1 MQKITL
7 QTVFCS
13 THKSISRETFN
24 DVILDNDECFLGIL
38 HSILEQVFLQLIYCL
53 SKGISNI
60 TSLLTPSVYIC
71 LLLLPLTR
79 L

>member
-24 DVILDNDECFLGIL
+24 DVILDNDECFLGIF
-38 HSILEQVFLQLIYCL
+38 HSVLEQVFLQLIYCL

-60 TSLLTPSVYIC
+60 TSLLTPSVSIC
-71 LLLLPLTR
+71 LLLLPLTQ